1 MVFSSKHR
9 LFRWTWPPPLVI
21 WLSHSKGGK
30 PQVIRVLIVDDHSV
44 VREGL
49 RMFLGRDPE
58 LARHLR
64 PDVVLMDLLM
74 PVMDGIAAT
83 AAIHNEMPDTEVIA
97 LTSVLESDLVIRAV
111 KAGAIGYLLKDTQ
124 AAELRKA
131 IKAAAAGQ
139 VQLSPQASAYLL
151 RKVQAPTMSE
161 SLTERE
167 MEVLRLLAQGKSNKD
182 IARQLLVVED
192 TVKTHVRHILA
203 KLGVQSRTQA
213 VLSAARLG
221 LVPLNQDKPWNDE
234 ARSQAWPGA
243 PFDKEYT
250 DTVSTVCHELVALGH
265 DVEESS
271 PHVDWEL
278 FIDAN
283 IPIWTGSIADG
294 ALGLANALGV
304 EIGPDV
310 LEAVTLASVEYGRWL
325 TAVDLLRALQL
336 CNTITRNVGEFFRS
350 YDVLVTPAVATPP
363 PLLRTLNQNDPSLD
377 PRGWLNKLFVLI
389 PFTPLFN
396 VTGQPAINLPL
407 GQSSG
412 GLPIGVQLVGRYGDE
427 ATLFRLAA
435 QLEQA
440 LPWADR
446 HPSISILN

>member
-1 MVFSSKHR
+1 
-9 LFRWTWPPPLVI
+9 LVV

-30 PQVIRVLIVDDHSV
+30 PQVIRVLIVDDPSV

-49 RMFLGRDPE
+49 RMFLGRDPELEVVGEAADGAEAVE

-83 AAIHNEMPDTEVIA
+83 AAIHNDMPDTEVIA

-111 KAGAIGYLLKDTQ
+111 KAGAIFLLKDTQ

-167 MEVLRLLAQGKSNKD
+167 MEVLRLLAQGQSNKD
-182 IARQLLVVED
+182 IARQLQVVED

-221 LVPLNQDKPWNDE
+221 LVPLNQDKP
-234 ARSQAWPGA
+234 
-243 PFDKEYT
+243 
-250 DTVSTVCHELVALGH
+250 
-265 DVEESS
+265 
-271 PHVDWEL
+271 
-278 FIDAN
+278 
-283 IPIWTGSIADG
+283 
-294 ALGLANALGV
+294 
-304 EIGPDV
+304 
-310 LEAVTLASVEYGRWL
+310 
-325 TAVDLLRALQL
+325 
-336 CNTITRNVGEFFRS
+336 
-350 YDVLVTPAVATPP
+350 
-363 PLLRTLNQNDPSLD
+363 
-377 PRGWLNKLFVLI
+377 
-389 PFTPLFN
+389 
-396 VTGQPAINLPL
+396 
-407 GQSSG
+407 
-412 GLPIGVQLVGRYGDE
+412 
-427 ATLFRLAA
+427 
-435 QLEQA
+435 
-440 LPWADR
+440 
-446 HPSISILN
+446 